1 MQRKNSI
8 LMPLKSSARNVF
20 HRKMFTERRNNFRGT
35 KNIRNH
41 SGFAMIMAVAV
52 IIVVSTIM
60 LLSLNTTALTSKRT
74 VDLYLHEQ
82 AELHTKSAIE
92 YALYKIAT
100 EGCQNNLNIPALDG
114 VYDINISM
122 RYIGTSSSGC
132 TDYINNLTT
141 EEQNGSVLM
150 DVTVTIPTSV
160 TGAEEVRFFR
170 RTIQK
175 L

>member
-1 MQRKNSI
+1 MQRKNN
-8 LMPLKSSARNVF
+8 LLAKPA
-20 HRKMFTERRNNFRGT
+20 
-35 KNIRNH
+35 
-41 SGFAMIMAVAV
+41 FAMIMAVAV

-60 LLSLNTTALTSKRT
+60 LLSLNTTALTSKRS

-92 YALYKIAT
+92 YALYYIAT
-100 EGCQNNLNIPALDG
+100 YGCVNNLSRSGSNALIG
-114 VYDINISM
+114 VYDINITMS
-122 RYIGTSSSGC
+122 YSFTNEIGLNTTTTNEFGNPC
-132 TDYINNLTT
+132 RNYTPTTAITT